1 MKRGRAFRD
10 PQDEFRK
17 PWVGAQRFNGVIVPG
32 KLGFRQRG
40 MDLVVA
46 DLVQEHGRP
55 AFAAAEFRDK
65 VVQALSRLGR
75 DGPVAERAD
84 GIVHGGKSGVNGA
97 TDKCDALVIGA
108 GPAGLAAAERLA
120 GRGVRVLVAEAM
132 PSVGRKFLMA
142 GKSGLNLTKSEATE
156 DFLARYSDG
165 SEALAEAVRAFGP
178 DEVRRWAEG
187 LGQPVFTGSTGRVF
201 PESMK
206 ASPLLRAWL
215 ARLTGLG
222 VTFET
227 RMRWTGRDGADW
239 LFETPAG
246 ERRLRSRVT
255 VLALGGSS
263 WRRLGSDG
271 AWAGLLGVPVAP
283 FKPSNVGLRVDWSEH
298 MTPYLGRPVK
308 AVRLM
313 AGDVDSRGEW
323 VISAAGLEGGGVY
336 EVSMAV
342 RDGAPL
348 FVDLLPDLDVA
359 EVQRRLS
366 RPRGKA
372 SLANHLRKAL
382 GLTAEQRAL
391 LMEWGRPLPE
401 GGALA
406 RLIKALPVPVTG
418 TMPLDQAISTGGGV
432 AWEALDGL
440 MLKAFPGVFAAGE
453 MLDWE
458 APTGGYLLTAC
469 LATGRAAGDAAA
481 DWLEAHAD

>member
-1 MKRGRAFRD
+1 M
-10 PQDEFRK
+10 
-17 PWVGAQRFNGVIVPG
+17 GAQGLDRVVLAG

-40 MDLVVA
+40 VDLVVA
-46 DLVQEHGRP
+46 DLMQEHGWPPFAP
-55 AFAAAEFRDK
+55 AQFRDK
-65 VVQALSRLGR
+65 VVQALPGIGG
-75 DGPVAERAD
+75 DGPVAERAE
-84 GIVHGGKSGVNGA
+84 GIAHGGESGVNGA
-97 TDKCDALVIGA
+97 SDKCDALVIGA

-120 GRGVRVLVAEAM
+120 GRGVQVLVAEGM

-142 GKSGLNLTKSEATE
+142 GKSGLNLTKSEGIE
-156 DFLARYSDG
+156 HFHRRYSDG
-165 SEALAEAVRAFGP
+165 SPAFAEAVHAFGP
-178 DEVRRWAEG
+178 EEVCHWAEG
-187 LGQPVFTGSTGRVF
+187 LDQPVFTGSTGRVF
-201 PESMK
+201 PEAMK

-215 ARLTGLG
+215 GRLAGLG
-222 VTFET
+222 VSFET

-246 ERRLRSRVT
+246 ERRLRSGVT
-255 VLALGGSS
+255 VLALGGAS

-271 AWAGLLGVPVAP
+271 AWAGVLGVPVAP
-283 FKPSNVGLRVDWSEH
+283 FKPSNVGLRIGWSEH
-298 MTPYLGRPVK
+298 MAAHIGAPVK

-313 AGDVDSRGEW
+313 AGAVESRGEW
-323 VISAAGLEGGGVY
+323 VISAGGIEGGGVY

-342 RDGAPL
+342 RDGALL

-359 EVQRRLS
+359 EVARRLS

-382 GLTAEQRAL
+382 GLSAEQRAL

-401 GGALA
+401 GAALA
-406 RLIKALPVPVTG
+406 RLLKALPVPVRG

-432 AWEALDGL
+432 AWDALDGF
-440 MLKAFPGVFAAGE
+440 MLKALPGVFAAGE

-481 DWLEAHAD
+481 DWLVSHAD